1 MGLADAERE
10 SDKMQM
16 RRKDREV
23 TDIEEIEEI
32 IKGCKTCHVAMAL
45 EGEPYVVPLSYGYER
60 KGDVLTLYFHSAKE
74 GKKLD
79 ILHKNSRVCFEMA
92 LEGELAR
99 TRIPCNSGY
108 YYSSVIGR
116 GNVEFVEDVEEK
128 CYALS
133 LLMKHQAG
141 WDTVFGEKQAETVC
155 VYKIC
160 TKDFCGKKKTRP
172 LHTV

>member
-1 MGLADAERE
+1 
-10 SDKMQM
+10 M

-23 TDIEEIEEI
+23 TDTAEIEEI

-45 EGEPYVVPLSYGYER
+45 EGEPYVVPLSFGYER
-60 KGDVLTLYFHSAKE
+60 KGETLTLYFHSAKE

-92 LEGELAR
+92 VEGELIH
-99 TRIPCNSGY
+99 TQIPCNSGY
-108 YYSSVIGR
+108 YFSSVMGK
-116 GNVEFVEDVEEK
+116 GDVEFVEDPEEK
-128 CYALS
+128 RHALS

-141 WDTVFGEKQAETVC
+141 RDIVFGEKQAETVC
-155 VYKIC
+155 IYKIC
-160 TKDFCGKKKTRP
+160 TRDFGGKKKALP